1 MNPHINPNFLSGFK
15 QFFAFFHKRM
25 LMGNYVAPF
34 TDLFPIQKNRYALIN
49 CKMFNGIQPKL
60 SENMTVLVDGEFIR
74 DVGNKEK
81 IIIPDDFIVY
91 DLEGQTLMP
100 GMLDSHSHVFSPFI
114 YDIKFISYPAIASAN

>member
-1 MNPHINPNFLSGFK
+1 MEI
-15 QFFAFFHKRM
+15 
-25 LMGNYVAPF
+25 F
-34 TDLFPIQKNRYALIN
+34 T
-49 CKMFNGIQPKL
+49 
-60 SENMTVLVDGEFIR
+60 R

-114 YDIKFISYPAIASAN
+114 YDMQIYQLSGNCQCKLNLI